1 MSDPLKKGG
10 RTTVVSSEL
19 SDLKFVKLHSPKM
32 KSVYWQHF
40 GFPTNEHDRI
50 ITKQNVV
57 CTLCHKVLTNHG
69 NTTNL
74 RAHLQHRHKDIFQKI
89 CIENGI
95 RIPPRRPLAKP
106 NNSGMG
112 PGRMSTKRDPL
123 RQKVKIESRESM
135 QDTSNQGSLPG
146 EEPSMLYETMVPM
159 TYDDDDVIDND
170 HFVKVEVSGNTS
182 VDGLSKVK
190 NANEHSTVEVISML
204 PKYSTVPNYRSEMG
218 EMVNQYQLQ
227 DALVNM
233 VINDVR
239 NVDTLYDQGM
249 STFIRTLCGN
259 VSLPLDKKIEALIR
273 ELHSDKLTTLASQ
286 IKMRSQVKPYS
297 LGFEIWKNVENKHFM
312 SIYFNYTT
320 DAPEYN
326 LLNQLYCTVEYNK
339 FTSIDE
345 IFEEFNLENCAAAI
359 VSYEYD
365 DYLKHFLKSKNVPI
379 ILSYDVTV
387 DKCLKCVFALPDV
400 ASIIDQVKEMIMRY
414 GSEISS
420 KDVDIPTINDE
431 FPWTF
436 YELLKFFSETVSW
449 PEDVDILVSSSK
461 VIVDTLNILAITL
474 DTLKGEEIPHSSML
488 SPITSKIVNKKL
500 ALCETDDEFVA
511 NIKTTISR
519 ELQDVVI
526 ADHHL
531 TIAALLDPRF
541 HRLTTVKNLGKCIQI
556 LTNNYN
562 KMHQQD
568 GGNVTVTKD
577 STENKPATST
587 SRKSNLEIFFDI
599 QDEPVPSSATQEEC
613 NLESDLKRY
622 RTEVYVNLDESPFS
636 WWNKFGH
643 MYGSLKRL
651 APIYQCMPCVVNMNF
666 KKHVKQQIYEQH
678 KRYMLT
684 GNLIDAILFLHN
696 NNDNK
701 FD

>member
-1 MSDPLKKGG
+1 MSESLQKYG
-10 RTTVVSSEL
+10 RVTAVKAEVE
-19 SDLKFVKLHSPKM
+19 DLKFVKLHSPKM

-40 GFPTNEHDRI
+40 GFPTNEDDRI

-95 RIPPRRPLAKP
+95 RVPPRRPVVKQQTGA
-106 NNSGMG
+106 N
-112 PGRMSTKRDPL
+112 RMTAKRDPL
-123 RQKVKIESRESM
+123 KQKVKIEARESI
-135 QDTSNQGSLPG
+135 QDTSNTASFTA

-182 VDGLSKVK
+182 GMSKTK
-190 NANEHSTVEVISML
+190 RSANNNSSVEVIGL
-204 PKYSTVPNYRSEMG
+204 ERKYYPSQNRSDMG
-218 EMVNQYQLQ
+218 EMVNQYRLQ

-259 VSLPLDKKIEALIR
+259 VTLPADKKIESLIR
-273 ELHSDKLTTLASQ
+273 ELHSDKLTTLANQ

-312 SIYFNYTT
+312 SIYYNYCT
-320 DAPEYN
+320 DAPNYN
-326 LLNQLYCTVEYNK
+326 LLNKLYCTVEYNK

-359 VSYEYD
+359 VSYDYD
-365 DYLKHFLKSKNVPI
+365 DYLKHFLKTKDIPI

-387 DKCLKCVFALPDV
+387 DKCLKSVFDLPDV
-400 ASIIDQVKEMIMRY
+400 ASIFDQVKEMIMRY
-414 GSEISS
+414 GTEISS
-420 KDVDIPTINDE
+420 KDVEIPTLNEE

-449 PEDVDILVSSSK
+449 PEDVDILVASSK
-461 VIVDTLNILAITL
+461 AIVDTLNILAMTL

-500 ALCETDDEFVA
+500 SLCATDDEFAA
-511 NIKTTISR
+511 NLKNTISR

-526 ADHHL
+526 SDYHL
-531 TIAALLDPRF
+531 TIAAMLDPRF
-541 HRLTTVKNLGKCIQI
+541 HRLTPVKNPAKCVQI
-556 LTNNYN
+556 LTNQYN
-562 KMHQQD
+562 KMHQKND
-568 GGNVTVTKD
+568 TDVPATKNEV
-577 STENKPATST
+577 ENKPVTSS
-587 SRKSNLEIFFDI
+587 SRKSNLELFFDL
-599 QDEPVPSSATQEEC
+599 QDDPAPTTIPQEDC
-613 NLESDLKRY
+613 NVENDLKRY
-622 RTEVYVNLDESPFS
+622 RTEVYANLDESPFL
-636 WWNKFGH
+636 WWNKLGH
-643 MYGSLKRL
+643 MYACLKRL
-651 APIYQCMPCVVNMNF
+651 APIYQCIPCVVNMNF
-666 KKHVKQQIYEQH
+666 KKPVKQQIYEQH

-684 GNLIDAILFLHN
+684 GSLIDAILFLHN
-696 NNDNK
+696 NNENK
-701 FD
+701 LD

>member
-1 MSDPLKKGG
+1 MSDPLLKSG
-10 RTTVVSSEL
+10 RTTVISSEL

-74 RAHLQHRHKDIFQKI
+74 RAHLQHRHKEIFQKI

-95 RIPPRRPLAKP
+95 RVPPRRPLTKSSS
-106 NNSGMG
+106 SGSAV
-112 PGRMSTKRDPL
+112 GRLKRDPL
-123 RQKVKIESRESM
+123 RHKVKIECREPI
-135 QDTSNQGSLPG
+135 QETSNTGSLQG

-170 HFVKVEVSGNTS
+170 HFVKVEVSGSGN
-182 VDGLSKVK
+182 VGLLKSKP
-190 NANEHSTVEVISML
+190 NSNETMEVITMD
-204 PKYSTVPNYRSEMG
+204 PKYNMSSNYRSEMG

-249 STFIRTLCGN
+249 SIFIRTLCGN
-259 VSLPLDKKIEALIR
+259 VELPSDKKIEGLIR

-286 IKMRSQVKPYS
+286 IKIRSQIKPYS

-365 DYLKHFLKSKNVPI
+365 DYLKHFLKSKDIPI
-379 ILSYDVTV
+379 ILSYDITV
-387 DKCLKCVFALPDV
+387 DKCLKLVFALPDV
-400 ASIIDQVKEMIMRY
+400 ASIIEQVKEMIMRY

-420 KDVDIPTINDE
+420 KDVDIPTINEE

-461 VIVDTLNILAITL
+461 VIVDSINILAITL
-474 DTLKGEEIPHSSML
+474 DTLKGEEIPHCSML

-500 ALCETDDEFVA
+500 ALCESDDEFVA
-511 NIKTTISR
+511 SIKTTISR
-519 ELQDVVI
+519 ELQEVVI

-541 HRLTTVKNLGKCIQI
+541 HRLTTVKNMAKCVQI
-556 LTNNYN
+556 LTSKYN
-562 KMHQQD
+562 KLHQQE
-568 GGNVTVTKD
+568 GGNVTQAKD
-577 STENKPATST
+577 TTESKPATST

-599 QDEPVPSSATQEEC
+599 QDEPAPTSAPQEDC
-613 NLESDLKRY
+613 NVENDLKRY
-622 RTEVYVNLDESPFS
+622 RTEVYANLDESPFS
-636 WWNKFGH
+636 WWNKLGH
-643 MYGSLKRL
+643 MFGSLKRL

-666 KKHVKQQIYEQH
+666 KKPVKQQIYEQH
-678 KRYMLT
+678 KRFMLT

-696 NNDNK
+696 NNDSK

>member
-1 MSDPLKKGG
+1 MSDPLQKSG
-10 RTTVVSSEL
+10 RMTVVSQEL

-95 RIPPRRPLAKP
+95 RIPPRRPLTKAG
-106 NNSGMG
+106 NGGTG
-112 PGRMSTKRDPL
+112 PGRMAVKRDPL
-123 RQKVKIESRESM
+123 RQKVKMECRDTI
-135 QDTSNQGSLPG
+135 QDTSNTGSLQG

-159 TYDDDDVIDND
+159 TYEDDDVIDND
-170 HFVKVEVSGNTS
+170 HFVKVEVSGSGNGLKPKSNITEHNTM
-182 VDGLSKVK
+182 
-190 NANEHSTVEVISML
+190 EVITMNA
-204 PKYSTVPNYRSEMG
+204 KYTSGPNYRSEMG

-249 STFIRTLCGN
+249 SIFIRTLCGN
-259 VSLPLDKKIEALIR
+259 VELPSDKKIEELIR
-273 ELHSDKLTTLASQ
+273 ELHSDKLTTLSNQ
-286 IKMRSQVKPYS
+286 IKMHSQIKPYS

-326 LLNQLYCTVEYNK
+326 LLNQLYFTVEYNK

-365 DYLKHFLKSKNVPI
+365 DYLKHFLKSKNIPI

-387 DKCLKCVFALPDV
+387 DKCLKLVFSLPDV
-400 ASIIDQVKEMIMRY
+400 ISIIDQVKEMIMRY

-449 PEDVDILVSSSK
+449 PEDVDILVASSK

-500 ALCETDDEFVA
+500 ALGDTDDELVA
-511 NIKTTISR
+511 NIKTTISS
-519 ELQDVVI
+519 ELQNVVI

-556 LTNNYN
+556 LTSKYN
-562 KMHQQD
+562 QMHQQD
-568 GGNVTVTKD
+568 VGTIAMTKD
-577 STENKPATST
+577 TIEHKPATST

-599 QDEPVPSSATQEEC
+599 QDEPAPISVPQEDC
-613 NLESDLKRY
+613 NIENDLKRY

-636 WWNKFGH
+636 WWNKLGH
-643 MYGSLKRL
+643 VYGSLKRL

-666 KKHVKQQIYEQH
+666 KKPVKQQIYEQH
-678 KRYMLT
+678 KRFMLT
-684 GNLIDAILFLHN
+684 GTLIDAILFLHN